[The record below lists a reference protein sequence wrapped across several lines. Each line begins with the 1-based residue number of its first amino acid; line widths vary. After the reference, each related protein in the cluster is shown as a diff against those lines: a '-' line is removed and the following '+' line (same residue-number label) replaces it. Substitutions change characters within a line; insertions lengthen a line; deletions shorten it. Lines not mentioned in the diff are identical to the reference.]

1 MGSKKSQG
9 RDASARLRKRLEQ
22 VRACERSGE
31 TLKAYATRHR
41 ISVHALY
48 QAKKLARQQGLW
60 PAHGTPETRAVR
72 SKPSMASRRPRFVE
86 AIAAP
91 AASTPGCAWRL
102 RLRSGDVLESST
114 PLTDLETVRLID
126 ALRGRP

>member
-9 RDASARLRKRLEQ
+9 RDTSARLRKRLEQ
-22 VRACERSGE
+22 VRACEQSGE
-31 TLKAYATRHR
+31 TLKAYAARHKM
-41 ISVHALY
+41 SVHALY

-60 PAHGTPETRAVR
+60 PAHGTPKTRAVR
-72 SKPSMASRRPRFVE
+72 SASRRPRFVE

-91 AASTPGCAWRL
+91 VAHTLGFAWRL

-114 PLTDLETVRLID
+114 PLTDLETVRLIA
-126 ALRGRP
+126 ALGDRS

>member
-1 MGSKKSQG
+1 MGSKKKRG
-9 RDASARLRKRLEQ
+9 REASARLRKRLSQ

-31 TLKAYATRHR
+31 TLKTYAALHG

-48 QAKKLARQQGLW
+48 QAKKQARQKGLL
-60 PAHGTPETRAVR
+60 PAHGAQKTRVIR
-72 SKPSMASRRPRFVE
+72 SKRPKATRRPRFVE

-91 AASTPGCAWRL
+91 TAPTSALAWRL

-114 PLTDLETVRLID
+114 PLGHDETMGLIH
-126 ALRGRP
+126 ALRGPS